1 MDHQERKKNIFT
13 RKFFF
18 LTTLFF
24 QEICLCNINFDHKKT
39 KQIKN
44 SKKILIRKEI
54 KYFQEIYFSLHFTQ
68 HVDHTFLKVRKFVL
82 VWNESMKFLLTKYKN
97 IHILFTFE
105 NVVKF
110 QDRKH
115 DGWNEVKKF

>member
-82 VWNESMKFLLTKYKN
+82 V
-97 IHILFTFE
+97 
-105 NVVKF
+105 
-110 QDRKH
+110 
-115 DGWNEVKKF
+115 